1 MRGAAGGVW
10 LGIFFLV
17 LPSWTPAES
26 QEGKPPAVILS
37 VRDEFEVARVMDG
50 YAVYLVRREIDKLM
64 AVFADDAAI
73 LSKAGRGVVSKTE
86 FRKERE
92 RGTPSIRRLSITE
105 VELRVESPRAAT
117 VVGTERCTCGEEQ
130 RSERLLWR
138 LEKRGEA
145 WLIVEIRP
153 ARP

>member
-1 MRGAAGGVW
+1 MRGAARGSVW
-10 LGIFFLV
+10 LGLFFLV

-26 QEGKPPAVILS
+26 EERAPAILS
-37 VRDEFEVARVMDG
+37 VRDEFEVARALDA

-73 LSKAGRGVVSKTE
+73 LSKAGKGMVSKAE
-86 FRKERE
+86 FRKELE
-92 RGTPSIRRLSITE
+92 RGMPQIRRLSITE

-117 VVGTERCTCGEEQ
+117 VVGTERCACGGEQ
-130 RSERLLWR
+130 RTERLLWR

-145 WLIVEIRP
+145 WLIVEIRS